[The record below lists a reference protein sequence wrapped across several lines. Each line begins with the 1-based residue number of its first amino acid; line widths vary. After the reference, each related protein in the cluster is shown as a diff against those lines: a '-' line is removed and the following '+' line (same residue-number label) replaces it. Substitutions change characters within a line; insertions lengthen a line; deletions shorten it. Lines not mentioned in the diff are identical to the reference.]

1 MAEVNRRLREKNE
14 PVKLFGESHEDT
26 CQRLRLVEMTV
37 KDEDKGIN
45 YLNKA
50 HIYLIIVTLE
60 FTFYIIIK
68 QHLQICVYLRI

>member
-45 YLNKA
+45 YLNKV

-60 FTFYIIIK
+60 FTFIIK